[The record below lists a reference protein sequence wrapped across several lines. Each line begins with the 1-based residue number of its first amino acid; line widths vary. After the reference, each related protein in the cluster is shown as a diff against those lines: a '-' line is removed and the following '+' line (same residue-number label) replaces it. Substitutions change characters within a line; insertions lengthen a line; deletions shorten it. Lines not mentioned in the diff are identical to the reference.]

1 MTLPK
6 KLLFLFFMAA
16 CLPNLSESAE
26 HNLLNQGLKEVRLND
41 VIYMAQNQ
49 EIKRY
54 DLSSSSWLSA
64 VSLNSGPDAF
74 NVNPHGIFVAHGNEL
89 YEYSASGAPRTLVY
103 TNTDPILEVVYLSDH
118 LIFATADNTYA
129 FDLLSQTLT
138 SEIPSGVKGLV
149 AVPGRRH
156 VFAIKVDTIPRDI
169 VKTSLSEAG
178 VLDYFRDSN
187 YHGNYP
193 QGERMYTFPDE
204 RRVVDASGIVYF
216 TVDMTF
222 SADLQGSFSH
232 LDFYGD
238 LPIVLRNGELSAY
251 SNTFEITGSYT
262 PQIQS
267 DFFYVYND
275 EIHAFS
281 DQGNDFLVET
291 FDISLL
297 TSDIPF
303 QAIDPTGLQYEPYRL
318 SYDNHQ
324 TVYLL
329 DRPNLSIYPYDVG
342 SESYQDT
349 ISLENPPTEMEYSV
363 ENSKL
368 YLTVANNSILE
379 YDPASK
385 EMSVLIDEDPY
396 LNFANNYLHK
406 LEMAG
411 EYLLVLHYL
420 PISFRGFSLFD
431 HSGTLIA
438 SQDIF
443 ESTDY
448 LSWDSG
454 KRIMYFYHN
463 NATTGAIRG
472 IEINE
477 AGEFGDEIIRN
488 QSLFF
493 DPVFLCTSPD
503 GDLLVQS
510 RGYVLETDDYE
521 VVEYLPHAIT
531 DCSWSNGTLY
541 TLEDAGTLR
550 LQSWSENFEETLVT
564 DLFAAPLGM
573 QGLTSGAVFLMYKE
587 FDGVPQFSIE
597 NDVIFN
603 NHFEQGE

>member
-1 MTLPK
+1 MTFTN
-6 KLLFLFFMAA
+6 KLLFLFLIAA
-16 CLPNLSESAE
+16 CLPTLSQSAE
-26 HNLLNQGLKEVRLND
+26 HNRVNEGLKEVRLND
-41 VIYMAQNQ
+41 VIYIAQNQ

-54 DLSSSSWLSA
+54 DLSNSSWLPA
-64 VSLNSGPDAF
+64 VILNSGPDAF
-74 NVNPHGIFVAHGNEL
+74 NANPHGIFVAHNNEL
-89 YEYSASGAPRTLVY
+89 YEYPVSGAPRTLVY
-103 TNTDPILEVVYLSDH
+103 TTTDPILEVIYLGDH
-118 LIFATADNTYA
+118 LIIATVDNTYA
-129 FDLLSQTLT
+129 FNLLSQTLD

-156 VFAIKVDTIPRDI
+156 IFAIKTDSIPSD
-169 VKTSLSEAG
+169 VMKTSLSESG
-178 VLDYFRDSN
+178 TLDFFRDST

-193 QGERMYTFPDE
+193 QGERMYAFPDE

-222 SADLQGSFSH
+222 SADLQGEFSH

-238 LPIVLRNGELSAY
+238 LPIVLRNGELTAY
-251 SNTFEITGSYT
+251 SNTFEITGIHS

-281 DQGNDFLVET
+281 NQINDFQVET
-291 FDISLL
+291 FDISIL
-297 TSDIPF
+297 TSDTPY
-303 QAIDPTGLQYEPYRL
+303 QAIDPTGRIYEPYRL
-318 SYDNHQ
+318 SYDNDQ
-324 TVYLL
+324 TIYIL

-342 SESYQDT
+342 SESYKET

-379 YDPASK
+379 YNAATN

-396 LNFANNYLHK
+396 LNFANYNLHK
-406 LEMAG
+406 LEIAG

-420 PISFRGFSLFD
+420 PFSSRGFSLFNQTG
-431 HSGTLIA
+431 SLI
-438 SQDIF
+438 SSYGVF

-448 LSWDSG
+448 LSWDSA
-454 KRIMYFYHN
+454 KRIMYFYNN

-477 AGEFGDEIIRN
+477 VGEFGEEILRN

-493 DPVFLCTSPD
+493 DPVFMCTSPD
-503 GDLLVQS
+503 GGLLVQS
-510 RGYVLETDDYE
+510 RGYVLETETFE

-531 DCSWSNGTLY
+531 GCSWSNGTLY

-550 LQSWSENFEETLVT
+550 LQSWTENFEEILVT

-573 QGLTSGAVFLMYKE
+573 QGLRSGAVFLMYKD
-587 FDGVPQFSIE
+587 FDGIPQFSIE
-597 NDVIFN
+597 NDVIFS
-603 NHFEQGE
+603 NHFEFGE